1 MPAKKK
7 EHKAAGVRFGVYMTP
22 ATVAKLDKLA
32 EAHQVNRSVMLSKLI
47 DEETMRVE
55 VSTIPGEEGDWRL
68 EAFGDLDPW
77 KKFEKPTSEVEQEI
91 ADFNAGMAD
100 YLKKTLLGG

>member
-7 EHKAAGVRFGVYMTP
+7 DYKKASVNVSLYLSTEAL
-22 ATVAKLDKLA
+22 AKLDKLV
-32 EAHQVNRSVMLSKLI
+32 EDSQSNRSAIICRLI
-47 DEETMRVE
+47 EEEAMRVE

-77 KKFEKPTSEVEQEI
+77 KKFEKPTSKVEQEI

-100 YLKKTLLGG
+100 YLKNTLLEG